1 MLESGFRRRILEKA
15 FEKESRIVLAF
26 DEHNGEEAV
35 SRLSALCE
43 SLCEHVAGIKIGLP
57 TMLST
62 GLNSLSRLVKR
73 FNEDYVFISDVKMAD
88 VSHVNSLTS
97 RLLYEAGF
105 DAIISHGFIGYE
117 GGLEGLF
124 NEAKRLS
131 KGVIIVVSMSH
142 PGSRDFIDPV
152 VGGLVQTALKHGA
165 EGVVAPAT
173 RLRIVEEVRKTA
185 GSSLLILTP
194 GVGVQGAPYGAGLS
208 AGADFEIIGRSITG
222 SVNPVEKALEVKREH
237 GRILAQRAC

>member
-15 FEKESRIVLAF
+15 FEKKSRVVLAF
-26 DEHNGEEAV
+26 DEHNGVEALG
-35 SRLSALCE
+35 RLSALCE
-43 SLCEHVAGIKIGLP
+43 SLSEHVVGIKIGLP

-62 GLNSLSRLVKR
+62 GLNSLSMLVER
-73 FNEDYVFISDVKMAD
+73 FKEDYVFISDVKMAD
-88 VSHVNSLTS
+88 VSHVNSLAS
-97 RLLYEAGF
+97 RLLYDAGF
-105 DAIISHGFIGYE
+105 DAVISHGFIGYE

-124 NEAKRLS
+124 NEAKRLA

-142 PGSRDFIDPV
+142 AGSRDFIDQV
-152 VGGLVQTALKHGA
+152 ADRLVQIALKHGA

-194 GVGVQGAPYGAGLS
+194 GVGAQGAPYGAGIS

-222 SVNPVEKALEVKREH
+222 STNPVEKALEVKREH
-237 GRILAQRAC
+237 GRILGQRAC

>member
-15 FEKESRIVLAF
+15 FEKQSRVVLAF

-35 SRLSALCE
+35 NRLSTLCE
-43 SLCEHVAGIKIGLP
+43 SLREHVVGIKIGLP

-62 GLNSLSRLVKR
+62 GLKSLSRLVKR

-105 DAIISHGFIGYE
+105 DAVISHGFIGYE
-117 GGLEGLF
+117 GGLDGLF
-124 NEAKRLS
+124 NEAKRFS

-142 PGSRDFIDPV
+142 TGSIDFIDPV
-152 VGGLVQTALKHGA
+152 ADMLVQTALKHGA
-165 EGVVAPAT
+165 DGVVAPAT
-173 RLRIVEEVRKTA
+173 RLRIVEEARKKA

-194 GVGVQGAPYGAGLS
+194 GVGAQGAPYGAGLS

-222 SVNPVEKALEVKREH
+222 SLN
-237 GRILAQRAC
+237 

>member
-43 SLCEHVAGIKIGLP
+43 SLGEHVVGIKIGLP

-73 FNEDYVFISDVKMAD
+73 FKEDYVFISDVKMAD

-105 DAIISHGFIGYE
+105 DAVISHGFIGYE

-142 PGSRDFIDPV
+142 AGSRDFIDPV
-152 VGGLVQTALKHGA
+152 VDKLVQTALKHGA
-165 EGVVAPAT
+165 DGVVAP
-173 RLRIVEEVRKTA
+173 
-185 GSSLLILTP
+185 
-194 GVGVQGAPYGAGLS
+194 
-208 AGADFEIIGRSITG
+208 
-222 SVNPVEKALEVKREH
+222 
-237 GRILAQRAC
+237 